1 MERFE
6 EYGVKVNEVIAC
18 GGIPEKNPFMMQ
30 VYADILG
37 RTIKISYSSQTPAL
51 GAAIFGAVAAG
62 YEKSGYRNVE
72 EAQKAIC
79 RVKDKVYYPRQE
91 DSEIYNKLYKLYR
104 ELHDIFGTKEASY
117 NLYHVMK
124 ELIEIRDKVKGVK

>member
-1 MERFE
+1 M
-6 EYGVKVNEVIAC
+6 
-18 GGIPEKNPFMMQ
+18 
-30 VYADILG
+30 
-37 RTIKISYSSQTPAL
+37 
-51 GAAIFGAVAAG
+51 
-62 YEKSGYRNVE
+62 E